1 MADPRRI
8 RLNTVPPQV
17 VIESVSAGLHSLS
30 PEKGLDLPPSMRDLE
45 FQYSALSF
53 RNPTALRFKYR
64 LEGFDEGWIDAGAR
78 RVAYYTNL
86 PPGRF
91 RFHVEACNEDSSGA
105 RRGSWITVAVC
116 WWARMLAKSPSAN
129 RP

>member
-17 VIESVSAGLHSLS
+17 VIESVSAGLLRLS

-53 RNPTALRFKYR
+53 RNPTALRVKYR
-64 LEGFDEGWIDAGAR
+64 LEGFDEGWTDRRRAAR
-78 RVAYYTNL
+78 RL
-86 PPGRF
+86 HGISPGRF
-91 RFHVEACNEDSSGA
+91 RFHVGPATRMASGA
-105 RRGSWITVAVC
+105 ATAAC
-116 WWARMLAKSPSAN
+116 SP
-129 RP
+129 